1 MACTLWVFIR
11 DHRYLQKHHLYH
23 GRHLKVK
30 VKVAQS
36 CLMLY
41 DPMGYTVH
49 GIFQARI
56 VEWVAV
62 PFSRGSPQPR
72 DWTQVSHIA
81 GRFFTSWAAR
91 KAQEYWRGSLS
102 LLQGIF
108 LTQESNQGLLHCRWI
123 LYQLSY
129 EGSCLGQP
137 KLPGQ
142 GFPGISVVKNP
153 PANTEDVGSIPG
165 LVGKIP
171 WSRKWQAT
179 PVFLPEKFYAQR
191 SLVDNHPWGRKEL
204 DMTEHTSTQTPRPS
218 LFWAVKLL
226 SSSSLRAK
234 GACDFFH
241 LVGSETLGSCLGLI
255 RHVDLIFP
263 WNSANNSLN

>member
-1 MACTLWVFIR
+1 MEDTWKWKWKSLSRVWCLTTPWAI
-11 DHRYLQKHHLYH
+11 
-23 GRHLKVK
+23 
-30 VKVAQS
+30 QS
-36 CLMLY
+36 MEFSRPEL
-41 DPMGYTVH
+41 
-49 GIFQARI
+49 

-62 PFSRGSPQPR
+62 PFSKGSPQPR

-91 KAQEYWRGSLS
+91 KTQEYWRGSLS

-108 LTQESNQGLLHCRWI
+108 LTQESNQGLLHFRWI

-142 GFPGISVVKNP
+142 GFPGILVVKNP

-165 LVGKIP
+165 LAGKIP

-191 SLVDNHPWGRKEL
+191 SLVDNRPWGRKEL